1 MKQPSGAM
9 NSDLNIQQGIILYSH
24 PDDHYSHR
32 IRLALAEKKVNYQL
46 ILVDEH
52 TEDLA
57 DLNPYNQLPTLVE
70 RELRLYE
77 SHVILEYL
85 DDRYRQ
91 SRLLPDSP
99 ALRAEHRQYA
109 WRIEQDWM
117 KLADILLRHPDT
129 LDAKAAKQAQHDLT
143 QSLVS
148 LSPLFS
154 HYPYFMSEQF
164 GYSDC
169 LLAPLLWRL
178 PQMNVQLPTAH
189 CKPLLAY
196 CKRLFERPAF
206 IASLTDKE
214 RQQHKHQLNR

>member
-1 MKQPSGAM
+1 M
-9 NSDLNIQQGIILYSH
+9 NNELNTQQGIILYSH

-32 IRLALAEKKVNYQL
+32 VRLALAEKNIQYQL
-46 ILVDEH
+46 ILVDEFS
-52 TEDLA
+52 EDVA

-70 RELRLYE
+70 RQLRLYE
-77 SHVILEYL
+77 SHTILEYL
-85 DDRYRQ
+85 DERYRQ
-91 SRLLPDSP
+91 ARLLPDTP

-129 LDAKAAKQAQHDLT
+129 LNEQAAQQARQSLS

-148 LSPLFS
+148 LSPLFA
-154 HYPYFMSEQF
+154 HFPFFMSEQF
-164 GYSDC
+164 GYNDC
-169 LLAPLLWRL
+169 LLAPILWRL
-178 PQMNVQLPTAH
+178 PQMQIDLPSVH

-206 IASLTDKE
+206 IMSLTEAEHLK
-214 RQQHKHQLNR
+214 QPSQLHR

>member
-1 MKQPSGAM
+1 M
-9 NSDLNIQQGIILYSH
+9 NNELAPQQGIVLYSH

-32 IRLALAEKKVNYQL
+32 IRLALAEKNVKYQL
-46 ILVDEH
+46 VLVDEFS
-52 TEDLA
+52 EDVA

-70 RELRLYE
+70 RQVRLYE

-85 DDRYRQ
+85 DERYRQ
-91 SRLLPDSP
+91 AKLLPDTP
-99 ALRAEHRQYA
+99 NLRAEQRQYA
-109 WRIEQDWM
+109 WRIGQDWM

-129 LDAKAAKQAQHDLT
+129 LDEKAAREARHSLS

-154 HYPYFMSEQF
+154 HFPFFMNEQF
-164 GYSDC
+164 GYNDC
-169 LLAPLLWRL
+169 ILAPLLWRL
-178 PQMNVQLPTAH
+178 PQMQIHLPSAH

-206 IASLTDKE
+206 IASLTESE
-214 RQQHKHQLNR
+214 RHKQQNPLYR

>member
-1 MKQPSGAM
+1 M
-9 NSDLNIQQGIILYSH
+9 NNELAIPNGIVLYSH

-32 IRLALAEKKVNYQL
+32 IRLALAEKTVKYQL
-46 ILVDEH
+46 VLIDEFS
-52 TEDLA
+52 EDVA

-70 RELRLYE
+70 RQLRLYE

-85 DDRYRQ
+85 DERYRQ
-91 SRLLPDSP
+91 AKLLPDTP
-99 ALRAEHRQYA
+99 QQRAEHRQYS
-109 WRIEQDWM
+109 WRIENDWM

-129 LDAKAAKQAQHDLT
+129 LDAKAAKQARQTLS

-154 HYPYFMSEQF
+154 HFPYFMSEQF
-164 GYSDC
+164 GYNDC

-178 PQMNVQLPTAH
+178 PQMQIDLPSAH

-196 CKRLFERPAF
+196 CKRLFERPSF
-206 IASLTDKE
+206 LASLTDAE
-214 RQQHKHQLNR
+214 RHKPHYPSSR

>member
-1 MKQPSGAM
+1 MKQPSGIM
-9 NSDLNIQQGIILYSH
+9 NNDVNTQQGITLYSH

-32 IRLALAEKKVNYQL
+32 IRLALAEKNVRFQL

-52 TEDLA
+52 TDDVA

-70 RELRLYE
+70 RDLRLYQ
-77 SHVILEYL
+77 SNVILEYL

-99 ALRAEHRQYA
+99 PLRAEHRQYA

-117 KLADILLRHPDT
+117 KLADTLLRHPDT
-129 LDAKAAKQAQHDLT
+129 LDINAAKKARLELT

-148 LSPLFS
+148 LSPLFA

-164 GYSDC
+164 GFNDC

-178 PQMNVQLPTAH
+178 PQMDIRLPTAH

-196 CKRLFERPAF
+196 CKRLFERPSF
-206 IASLTDKE
+206 LASLTDKE
-214 RQQHKHQLNR
+214 RQIQQQKR

>member
-1 MKQPSGAM
+1 M
-9 NSDLNIQQGIILYSH
+9 NNELVPQQGIVLYSH

-32 IRLALAEKKVNYQL
+32 IRLALAEKNVKYQL
-46 ILVDEH
+46 VLVDEFS
-52 TEDLA
+52 EDVA

-70 RELRLYE
+70 RQVRLYE

-85 DDRYRQ
+85 DERYRQ
-91 SRLLPDSP
+91 AKLLPDTP
-99 ALRAEHRQYA
+99 NLRAEQRQYA

-129 LDAKAAKQAQHDLT
+129 LDEKAAREARHSLS

-154 HYPYFMSEQF
+154 HFPFFMSEQF
-164 GYSDC
+164 GYNDC
-169 LLAPLLWRL
+169 ILAPLLWRL
-178 PQMNVQLPTAH
+178 PQMQIHLPSAH

-206 IASLTDKE
+206 IASLTESE
-214 RQQHKHQLNR
+214 RHKQQNPLYR

>member
-1 MKQPSGAM
+1 M
-9 NSDLNIQQGIILYSH
+9 NNDLAPQQGIVLYSH

-32 IRLALAEKKVNYQL
+32 IRLALAEKNVKYQL
-46 ILVDEH
+46 VLVDEFS
-52 TEDLA
+52 EDVA

-70 RELRLYE
+70 RQVRLYE

-85 DDRYRQ
+85 DERYRQ
-91 SRLLPDSP
+91 AKLLPDTP
-99 ALRAEHRQYA
+99 NLRAEQRQYA

-129 LDAKAAKQAQHDLT
+129 LDEKAAREARHSLSL
-143 QSLVS
+143 SLVS

-154 HYPYFMSEQF
+154 HFPFFMNEQF
-164 GYSDC
+164 GYNDC
-169 LLAPLLWRL
+169 ILAPLLWRL
-178 PQMNVQLPTAH
+178 PQMQIHLPSTH

-206 IASLTDKE
+206 IASLTESE
-214 RQQHKHQLNR
+214 RHKQQNPLYR

>member
-1 MKQPSGAM
+1 M
-9 NSDLNIQQGIILYSH
+9 NNELAPQQGIVLYSH

-32 IRLALAEKKVNYQL
+32 IRLALAEKNVKYQL
-46 ILVDEH
+46 VLVDEFS
-52 TEDLA
+52 EDVA

-70 RELRLYE
+70 RQVRLYE

-85 DDRYRQ
+85 DERYRQ
-91 SRLLPDSP
+91 AKLLPDTP
-99 ALRAEHRQYA
+99 NLRAEQRQYA

-129 LDAKAAKQAQHDLT
+129 LDEKAAREARHSLS

-154 HYPYFMSEQF
+154 HFPFFMSEQF
-164 GYSDC
+164 GYNDC
-169 LLAPLLWRL
+169 ILAPLLWRL
-178 PQMNVQLPTAH
+178 PQMQIHLPSAH

-206 IASLTDKE
+206 IASLTESE
-214 RQQHKHQLNR
+214 RHKQQNPLYR

>member
-1 MKQPSGAM
+1 M
-9 NSDLNIQQGIILYSH
+9 NNDLAPQQGIVLYSH

-32 IRLALAEKKVNYQL
+32 IRLALAEKNVKYQL
-46 ILVDEH
+46 VLVDKFS
-52 TEDLA
+52 EDVA

-70 RELRLYE
+70 RQVRLYE

-85 DDRYRQ
+85 DERYRQ
-91 SRLLPDSP
+91 TKLLPDTP
-99 ALRAEHRQYA
+99 AGRAEHRQYA

-129 LDAKAAKQAQHDLT
+129 LDEQAANQARQSLS

-154 HYPYFMSEQF
+154 HFAFFMSEQF
-164 GYSDC
+164 GYNDC
-169 LLAPLLWRL
+169 ILAPLLWRL
-178 PQMNVQLPTAH
+178 PQMQIHLPSAH

-206 IASLTDKE
+206 IASLTE
-214 RQQHKHQLNR
+214 SERHRQQHPLYR